1 MLKTPREGRYTVNSY
16 SETTYGQRTPFNV
29 EAEQSVLGAIIID
42 QTCLT
47 TVLDYVKADC
57 FYRPQHQELFSCM
70 VRMFAAGRNIDFITL
85 LEEAVTEKIFE
96 TPEDAKLYLAQ
107 LAQIVPTTTN
117 IEAYASIVQEKYYI
131 RRLMDTAREIIDEA
145 GEGGYEARELLDA
158 AEQRIYEIRQ
168 GRDSKGLV
176 RIEDAIIET
185 YDRLQK
191 IAGEDRN
198 RYLGLRSG
206 FSALD
211 SVIYGLNKSDLILLA
226 GRPGMGKTSFAL
238 NIMQSVAATSGKRVV
253 VFSLEMS
260 AEQLTTRLMSAA
272 ARIPSGE
279 FRTGNMTGAQWQD
292 LAKASQLL
300 ATYPIL
306 IDDSSG
312 ITVPEMKAR
321 LRRVKDLGLVVIDYL
336 QLMSTGRK
344 SDNRVQEV
352 SELTR
357 SLKIMAK
364 ELDIPVIVCS
374 QLSRG
379 PDSRA
384 DHRPVLSDLRDSGSI
399 EQDADIVLF
408 LYREAYYNDNDEGAD
423 RNIAE
428 CIVAK
433 NRHGETEAVKLHWD
447 GKFTQFSTLENYRDG
462 G

>member
-1 MLKTPREGRYTVNSY
+1 MNGYG
-16 SETTYGQRTPFNV
+16 ETTYGQNAPFNI
-29 EAEQSVLGAIIID
+29 EAEQSVLGAVIID
-42 QTCLT
+42 QSCIS

-70 VRMFAAGRNIDFITL
+70 VRMFAEGKTIDFITL
-85 LEEAVTEKIFE
+85 LEYAVNERIFE

-107 LAQIVPTTTN
+107 LAQIVPTTSN
-117 IEAYASIVQEKYYI
+117 VEAYAAIVQEKYYV
-131 RRLMDTAREIIDEA
+131 RRLMDAAKEIINEA
-145 GEGGYEARELLDA
+145 GEGGSEARELLDA

-168 GRDSKGLV
+168 GRDSRGLI

-191 IAGEDRN
+191 IAGEDRD
-198 RYLGLRSG
+198 RYLGIRSG

-226 GRPGMGKTSFAL
+226 GRPGMGKTSFVL
-238 NIMQSVAATSGKRVV
+238 NIVQNVAASSGKRVAI
-253 VFSLEMS
+253 FSLEMS

-272 ARIPSGE
+272 SRIPSGD
-279 FRTGNMTGAQWQD
+279 FRTGNMSGAQWQN
-292 LAKASQLL
+292 LAKASQQL

-306 IDDSSG
+306 IDDSAG

-336 QLMSTGRK
+336 QLMTTGRR

-364 ELDIPVIVCS
+364 ELDIPIIVCS

-384 DHRPVLSDLRDSGSI
+384 EHRPVLSDLRDSGSI

-408 LYREAYYNDNDEGAD
+408 LYREAYYADNEDTAD

-433 NRHGETEAVKLHWD
+433 NRHGETESVKLHWD
-447 GKFTQFSTLENYRDG
+447 GKYTQFSTLESYRDG